1 MKKILLTFVLFLC
14 VAGVSACN
22 ENSNSQQTTEEVS
35 VSEETNEEIAESLRE
50 EALQRAQEEQKDLE
64 EQKKQ
69 EAMDEQQTSQEQET
83 QNSDQATQESPISNE
98 ELYRQ
103 FHEKYYAGM
112 TDEEIE
118 AAVIAGN
125 EDYRASSYYSEITDY
140 WENVRGVTDI
150 SNTID
155 PLYYTDMRY
164 YTAEDFADDPAVVIH
179 LAKNEIYARHGY
191 IFKNKDL
198 NHYFLGCAWYHP
210 LVSAED
216 FDDSVFNEYEVANL
230 KVLSALDQ

>member
-1 MKKILLTFVLFLC
+1 
-14 VAGVSACN
+14 
-22 ENSNSQQTTEEVS
+22 
-35 VSEETNEEIAESLRE
+35 
-50 EALQRAQEEQKDLE
+50 LE

-69 EAMDEQQTSQEQET
+69 EAMDEQQTSQEQENQASDQETQNSDQKT
-83 QNSDQATQESPISNE
+83 QNSDQATKESPISNA

-216 FDDSVFNEYEVANL
+216 FDNSVFNEYEVANL